1 MDAELRQCGSEAI
14 ARLDH
19 VLDRGPEA
27 SHAEI
32 QAATLSVIAFR
43 DRAIERHCE
52 GTLAQDHLHQANALV
67 SLAYGGEFPL
77 SGLHMHRLE
86 QTRDAMR
93 NLLQKD

>member
-19 VLDRGPEA
+19 VFDRGPEA
-27 SHAEI
+27 SHVEI
-32 QAATLSVIAFR
+32 RAATLSVIAFR
-43 DRAIERHCE
+43 DRAIERHRE
-52 GTLAQDHLHQANALV
+52 GTLAQDHLDRANALV

-77 SGLHMHRLE
+77 SGLHMHRFE

-93 NLLQKD
+93 DLLRRE